1 MREVL
6 NCCALHKFTGKARF
20 SQQLERVMKKL
31 RVCVIFGGRS
41 GEHEVS
47 LVSASSVMHA
57 LDRNKYEIVPVG
69 ITKSGR
75 WIGGGQAMRLLKSG
89 EDASRSVTIISP
101 DPNEQRLVASAAAET
116 RLEQKVLLEEKIDVV
131 LPVLHGPYGE
141 DGTMQGLLE
150 LANLPY
156 VGSGVLGSAVC
167 MDKVVQKMLCR
178 QAGIPVVDYM
188 WLRYLD
194 WQNPQQDFLPQSLQP
209 QQLRGMTQTQ
219 MLEVL
224 EDTLGFPAFVKPANM
239 GSSVGISKAHDREE
253 LIRAIEEAAL
263 YDHKILI
270 EAAVSTPREIEVSVL
285 GNFRPR
291 ASVCGEVVP
300 SNEFYDYNA
309 KYVDG
314 ASQLY
319 IPANLPDAVAE
330 KIREAAVLGFM
341 ACECEGMAR
350 VDFLVERESHEF
362 YLNEIN
368 TIPGFTQISMYPKL
382 WEASGLSYSA
392 LLDELIRLAIERH
405 ERRSKLSTSY
415 QPKQDWYK

>member
-1 MREVL
+1 
-6 NCCALHKFTGKARF
+6 
-20 SQQLERVMKKL
+20 MKKL

-47 LVSASSVMHA
+47 LVSANSVMNA
-57 LDRNKYEIVPVG
+57 LDQNRYEIIPVG

-75 WIGGGQAMRLLKSG
+75 WISGGQAMRLLKSG
-89 EDASRSVTIISP
+89 EDAKHSMTIISP
-101 DPNEQRLVASAAAET
+101 DPNEQRLVAHAPEAI
-116 RLEQKVLLEEKIDVV
+116 RFEQKASLEEKIDVV
-131 LPVLHGPYGE
+131 LPVLHGPFGE
-141 DGTMQGLLE
+141 DGTVQGLLE

-167 MDKVVQKMLCR
+167 MDKVVQKALCR
-178 QAGIPVVDYM
+178 QAGIPVVDYV

-209 QQLRGMTQTQ
+209 QQLRGMAQKE
-219 MLEVL
+219 MLEAL
-224 EDTLGFPAFVKPANM
+224 EDTLGLPAFVKPANM
-239 GSSVGISKAHDREE
+239 GSSVGISKAHNREE
-253 LIRAIEEAAL
+253 LVAAIEDAAR
-263 YDHKILI
+263 YDQKIII
-270 EAAVSTPREIEVSVL
+270 EAAVSRPREIEVSVL

-314 ASQLY
+314 ASALY
-319 IPANLPDAVAE
+319 IPANLPDTVAE
-330 KIREAAVLGFM
+330 KIRETALLGFM
-341 ACECEGMAR
+341 ACECEGLAR
-350 VDFLVERESHEF
+350 VDFFVEREAHEF

-405 ERRSKLSTSY
+405 QRRSKLSTSY
-415 QPKQDWYK
+415 QPKQEWYK

>member
-1 MREVL
+1 
-6 NCCALHKFTGKARF
+6 
-20 SQQLERVMKKL
+20 MKKL

-47 LVSASSVMHA
+47 LVSAGSVMNA
-57 LDRNKYEIVPVG
+57 LDPDKYEVVPVG

-89 EDASRSVTIISP
+89 TDATRSQTIISP
-101 DPNEQRLVASAAAET
+101 DPNEQRLVGTPPGEVGM
-116 RLEQKVLLEEKIDVV
+116 EQRSLLEEKIDVV

-150 LANLPY
+150 LADIAY

-188 WLRYLD
+188 WLRHLD
-194 WQNPQQDFLPQSLQP
+194 WSNPQQDFFAHNVQP
-209 QQLRGMTQTQ
+209 QQLRGMTQKQ

-224 EDTLGFPAFVKPANM
+224 EDTLGLPAFVKPANM

-253 LIRAIEEAAL
+253 LTRAIEEAAR
-263 YDHKILI
+263 YDHKIII

-314 ASQLY
+314 ASEFF

-330 KIREAAVLGFM
+330 KIREAALLGFM

-350 VDFLVERESHEF
+350 VDFLVERESDEF

-382 WEASGLSYSA
+382 WEASGVSYAA
-392 LLDELIRLAIERH
+392 LLDELIRLALERH
-405 ERRSKLSTSY
+405 ERRSVLSTTY
-415 QPKQDWYK
+415 QPKQAWYK

>member
-1 MREVL
+1 
-6 NCCALHKFTGKARF
+6 
-20 SQQLERVMKKL
+20 MKKL

-47 LVSASSVMHA
+47 LVSAHSVMNA
-57 LDRNKYEIVPVG
+57 LDQSKYEIVPVG
-69 ITKSGR
+69 VTKTGR
-75 WIGGGQAMRLLKSG
+75 WIGGAQAMRLLKSG
-89 EDASRSVTIISP
+89 ADAAHSLTILSP
-101 DPNEQRLVASAAAET
+101 DPNEQRLVTNAPEEIK
-116 RLEQKVLLEEKIDVV
+116 LEHKTLLEEKIDVV
-131 LPVLHGPYGE
+131 LPVLHGPFGE
-141 DGTMQGLLE
+141 DGTVQGLLE

-178 QAGIPVVDYM
+178 QAGIPVVDYV
-188 WLRYLD
+188 WLRYPD
-194 WQNPQQDFLPQSLQP
+194 WQNPPRDFLPQAALP
-209 QQLRGMTQTQ
+209 EQLRGATQKE
-219 MLEVL
+219 MLEAL
-224 EDTLGFPAFVKPANM
+224 EDTLGLPAFVKPANM

-253 LIRAIEEAAL
+253 LIAAIEEAAR

-270 EAAVSTPREIEVSVL
+270 EAAVSQPREIEVSVL

-291 ASVCGEVVP
+291 ASVCGEIVP

-314 ASQLY
+314 ASAFY
-319 IPANLPDAVAE
+319 IPANLPDEVAE
-330 KIREAAVLGFM
+330 KIREAALLGFL

-350 VDFLVERESHEF
+350 VDFLVEREAHEF

-405 ERRSKLSTSY
+405 QRRSKLSTSY
-415 QPKQDWYK
+415 QPKQEWYK